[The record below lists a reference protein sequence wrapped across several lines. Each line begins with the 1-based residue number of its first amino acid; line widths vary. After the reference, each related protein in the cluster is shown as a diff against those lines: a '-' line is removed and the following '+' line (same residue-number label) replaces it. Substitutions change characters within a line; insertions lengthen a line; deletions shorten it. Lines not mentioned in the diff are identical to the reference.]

1 MVSKGVLAKQTLIE
15 KMRVVDCETERG
27 KERDLSGFVNWLD
40 VATFSPEEQKV
51 VVLVDGLGE

>member
-1 MVSKGVLAKQTLIE
+1 MLAKQTLIE